1 MRAELTAGRLC
12 SPHSFA
18 KTLLRLSRGS
28 ACTRYIG
35 CAGREISPVEH
46 EVSLM
51 KNKLLA
57 MLAASALLL
66 GTATTAN
73 ADGGHGRHAK
83 RHDPYAGHWAPGRS
97 KFRAGH
103 RHEPRRVVRR
113 HKHHRRHIRQAR
125 REARQARRHWRQ
137 ARRHARRHAHRH
149 AVRAPYYARRGGTT
163 VELWLDGL
171 HLGFYD
177 HDRWY

>member
-1 MRAELTAGRLC
+1 
-12 SPHSFA
+12 
-18 KTLLRLSRGS
+18 
-28 ACTRYIG
+28 
-35 CAGREISPVEH
+35 
-46 EVSLM
+46 M

-66 GTATTAN
+66 GTGATAN

-103 RHEPRRVVRR
+103 RHERPRAARWR
-113 HKHHRRHIRQAR
+113 KHQRRHIRQAR
-125 REARQARRHWRQ
+125 REARHARRHWRQ
-137 ARRHARRHAHRH
+137 ARRHAHRH
-149 AVRAPYYARRGGTT
+149 AARGHHYARRGGTA
-163 VELWLDGL
+163 VEVWLDGV

-177 HDRWY
+177 DKYWY